1 MRGGTLNSP
10 GSDVSVDTRGAV
22 LLVDEDDDDRHYYS
36 TILKA
41 FGYDVRSFGSFNLG
55 ACALDVDAFDLI
67 IVSQGSSRFEGRCVL
82 ERANQIDRRL
92 PVLVVARHLDMPCYL
107 EAMRLGAADYLS
119 EPITVQ
125 ELGQAVATHLRA
137 RLSSQERAVRA
148 NPRLRS
154 AGVSGCQ

>member
-10 GSDVSVDTRGAV
+10 GGDVSINPRGTV

-36 TILKA
+36 TILRA
-41 FGYDVRSFGSFNLG
+41 FGYDVRSFGSYNLG
-55 ACALDVDAFDLI
+55 ACALDVDAFDLVV
-67 IVSQGSSRFEGRCVL
+67 VSQGSSRFEGRCVL

-125 ELGQAVATHLRA
+125 ELGRAAETHLRE
-137 RLSSQERAVRA
+137 RMSSQERALRT
-148 NPRLRS
+148 NLRERS
-154 AGVSGCQ
+154 AGASGCQ